1 MKTDTALLHLQHA
14 LKAKTISYSDRT
26 RIDFKE
32 YEMFISHLK
41 KDYPLLHKKANVER
55 VETYSLIYHLKGSDS
70 RLKPLAMMGHY
81 DVVPVREEK
90 WTMNPFGAEVKEGY
104 VYGRGALDM
113 KGHVIALLE
122 AVESLLEEGYDFKR
136 DVYLL
141 FGHNEETGSS
151 ANDSGAMAIQE
162 LLKSRGIEFY
172 SVMDEGGAFI
182 DGKPLGIEGL
192 VAVIG
197 TAEKGYLD
205 VQLSAK
211 STGGHASMP
220 PEKSALYNVF
230 EAAMK
235 MESDKFKA
243 DLNPATDAMFE
254 SLVPYMKFPHSFI
267 FKNRAWLKPILL
279 NLLIKNPTTAAIVR
293 TTSVMTMAE
302 GSKAPNVLAQ
312 EGKVVINC
320 RIVPGDS
327 VEATLKRIQD
337 RVGPNIEVKALLGT
351 NPTSVSPK
359 DHPAFTIIQNA
370 LKQVYPE
377 FVAVA
382 PYLMV
387 AATDSRIYHGMAEG
401 VYRVQPFKSSYED
414 LHTVHADNERVELDS
429 FYKGIEFFKRIL
441 KDVSQ

>member
-14 LKAKTISYSDRT
+14 LQAKTISYSDRS

-32 YEMFISHLK
+32 YENFISHLK
-41 KDYPLLHKKANVER
+41 KDYPLLHKKATVER

-122 AVESLLEEGYDFKR
+122 AVESLLDEGYDFKR

-211 STGGHASMP
+211 SSGGHASMP

-254 SLVPYMKFPHSFI
+254 SLVPTMKFPHSFI
-267 FKNRAWLKPILL
+267 FKNRTWLKPILL

-337 RVGPNIEVKALLGT
+337 RVGPSIEVKALLGT

-401 VYRVQPFKSSYED
+401 VYRVQPFKNSYQD
-414 LHTVHADNERVELDS
+414 LHTVHADDERVELDS
-429 FYKGIEFFKRIL
+429 FYKGIEFFKHIL

>member
-1 MKTDTALLHLQHA
+1 MDPKKSLEHLQHA
-14 LKAKTISYSDRT
+14 IQAKTISYSDRS

-32 YEMFISHLK
+32 YELFIKNLK
-41 KDYPLLHKKANVER
+41 KDYPSIHKQASLER
-55 VETYSLIYHLKGSDS
+55 VEGYSLLYRIQGTDAS
-70 RLKPLAMMGHY
+70 LKPIAMMGHY

-90 WTMNPFGAEVKEGY
+90 WTTDPFGAELKEGY
-104 VYGRGALDM
+104 VYGRGTLDM
-113 KGHVIALLE
+113 KGHVIALFE
-122 AVESLLEEGYDFKR
+122 AVEALLEEGFTFKR
-136 DVYLL
+136 DLYLL
-141 FGHNEETGSS
+141 IGHNEETGSS
-151 ANDSGAMAIQE
+151 VNDSGAMAIQT
-162 LLKSRGIEFY
+162 LLQSRGIEFY

-182 DGKPLGIEGL
+182 DGKPLGIDGL

-211 STGGHASMP
+211 SQGGHASMP
-220 PEKSALYNVF
+220 PEKSALYEVF

-235 MESDKFKA
+235 MESDKFKP

-267 FKNRAWLKPILL
+267 FKNRNLLKPILL
-279 NLLIKNPTTAAIVR
+279 NILVKNPTTAAIVR

-312 EGKVVINC
+312 EGKVIINC
-320 RIVPGDS
+320 RIVPGDN
-327 VEATLKRIQD
+327 VKQTIQRIQD

-351 NPTSVSPK
+351 DPTSVSPK
-359 DHPAFTIIQNA
+359 DHPAFKVIQEA
-370 LKQVYPE
+370 VKSVYPE

-401 VYRVQPFKSSYED
+401 VYRVQPFKNSYQD
-414 LHTVHADNERVELDS
+414 LHTVHADDERVELDS
-429 FYKGIEFFKRIL
+429 FYKGITFFKHIL
-441 KDVSQ
+441 TEISH